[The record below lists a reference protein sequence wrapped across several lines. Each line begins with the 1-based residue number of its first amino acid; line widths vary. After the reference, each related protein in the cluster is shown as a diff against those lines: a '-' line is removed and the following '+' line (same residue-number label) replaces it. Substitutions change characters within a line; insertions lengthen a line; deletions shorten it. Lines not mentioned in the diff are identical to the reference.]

1 MNFQKNKN
9 LYNVG
14 SFLHE
19 NFILHHKIDDS
30 LCCYFCAVDSVGVD
44 IGWVYPEIDSTDI
57 AHSISFGPI
66 EPEVPIDIGSAPG
79 AT

>member
-30 LCCYFCAVDSVGVD
+30 LCCYFCAVDCVGVD
-44 IGWVYPEIDSTDI
+44 IG
-57 AHSISFGPI
+57 
-66 EPEVPIDIGSAPG
+66 
-79 AT
+79 